1 MKRTS
6 HILVENND
14 PSAAIR
20 GFLASL
26 LALDS
31 VDAVLTPGRR
41 PSKGTVMPALIV
53 DPEQLEQADPCSPA
67 FMMNGARLVSR
78 LTRKT
83 PGGKIIAVLRP
94 CEIRAVKELV
104 KLKQAE
110 SDGLILLGI
119 DCPGAVGNRDF
130 RAIAAEN
137 PDGLSNRFLSAM
149 IPDARTEFEGR
160 PIAEACRACEFPVP
174 DGADIAIGLYGADLN
189 GKLLVQSNTPAGADI
204 LNDISAPESEA
215 PADRKAAVNKV
226 RDARVAYR
234 DVMFEKTAQ
243 QVNSFGKLA
252 DYFAECVNCYNCR
265 VACPVCYCRECVFNT
280 DVFDHEPFRYLQWA
294 ERQGSIRM
302 PADTAFYHLTRLA
315 HMSMACVG
323 CGQCSNACPNDIPV
337 MEVFRLTAHRTQ
349 AAFDYE
355 AGRNIEEPPPLS
367 VFSENEFTGIVG
379 ITKR

>member
-20 GFLASL
+20 RFLASL

-31 VDAVLTPGRR
+31 VDAVLTPRWL
-41 PSKGTVMPALIV
+41 SEKTVMPALIN
-53 DPEQLEQADPCSPA
+53 DPDQLEQADPCSPA
-67 FMMNGARLVSR
+67 FMMNSAKLVSR

-83 PGGKIIAVLRP
+83 PGGKIVAVLRP

-110 SDGLILLGI
+110 TDGLILLGI
-119 DCPGAVGNRDF
+119 DCPGALGNRDF
-130 RAIAAEN
+130 QALAAEGTE
-137 PDGLSNRFLSAM
+137 GLGNRFLRGV
-149 IPDARTEFEGR
+149 IPDAPAEFEGR
-160 PIAEACRACEFPVP
+160 PISEACKACEFPVP
-174 DGADIAIGLYGADLN
+174 DGADILIGLYGADLN
-189 GKLLVQSNTPAGADI
+189 EKLPVQSNTPSGND
-204 LNDISAPESEA
+204 LLDDISAPESEE
-215 PADRKAAVNKV
+215 PADRKAAVDKV
-226 RDARVAYR
+226 TKARTARRDA
-234 DVMFEKTAQ
+234 MFEKTAE
-243 QVNSFGKLA
+243 QVNNLDKFA
-252 DYFAECVNCYNCR
+252 DYFANCVNCYNCR

-280 DVFDHEPFRYLQWA
+280 NVFDHEPFRYLQWA
-294 ERQGSIRM
+294 KRRGGVRL

-315 HMSMACVG
+315 HMSTACVG